1 MTVVVTG
8 ASGHVGANLVRA
20 LLDQGRSVRAL
31 VHHDRRGIEGLD
43 VEIAEGDV
51 RDRASLER
59 VFAGAEIVYHCAAC
73 ISIQRRDSSLVEACN
88 VVGPRNVVEAC
99 LRCGVRRLIHFSSV
113 HAFQQ
118 HPRNEILDETRAQV
132 GSDRANGS
140 RRAPAYDRSKA
151 AGEREVR
158 QGIARGLD
166 AVILNPTAVIGP
178 HDYRPSHIGQVLLDL
193 CRHRLPSL
201 IEGGYN
207 WVDVRDVVEGAL
219 HAEQR
224 AETGASYL
232 LSGHWVAVRE
242 LAAAVAEWSG
252 APAPRL
258 VCPTWLA
265 AAAAPL
271 FVAWGRLRDERP
283 LFTPLSV
290 LALRESNRAVS
301 HARATQDLAYHPR
314 PFQQTVADTLDWF
327 QASGM
332 LVPAPL
338 RASKEDS

>member
-31 VHHDRRGIEGLD
+31 IHHDRRGIEGLD
-43 VEIAEGDV
+43 VEIVQGDV
-51 RDRASLER
+51 RDRPSLER
-59 VFAGAEIVYHCAAC
+59 AFAGAEVVYHCAAC
-73 ISIQRRDSSLVEACN
+73 
-88 VVGPRNVVEAC
+88 
-99 LRCGVRRLIHFSSV
+99 LRSRVRRLVHFSSI

-118 HPRNEILDETRAQV
+118 PPLDQPLDESRAQV
-132 GSDRANGS
+132 VSP
-140 RRAPAYDRSKA
+140 RAPPYDRSKA

-178 HDYRPSHIGQVLLDL
+178 RDYRPSHLGQVLLAVSD
-193 CRHRLPSL
+193 RRLPAL
-201 IEGGYN
+201 MAGGFN
-207 WVDVRDVVEGAL
+207 WVDVRDVVAGAQS
-219 HAEQR
+219 AEQR

-232 LSGHWVAVRE
+232 LAGHWVSVRE
-242 LAAAVAEWSG
+242 LAATVADL
-252 APAPRL
+252 ADVPAPRL

-271 FVAWGRLRDERP
+271 AVVWGRMRGQHP

-290 LALRESNRAVS
+290 QALHDNNRIIS
-301 HARATQDLAYHPR
+301 HARATQDLAYDPR
-314 PFQQTVADTLDWF
+314 PFRETIADTLDWF
-327 QASGM
+327 RSAGM
-332 LVPAPL
+332 LSDPV
-338 RASKEDS
+338 RGRFKEDL